1 MKKILV
7 FIWIL
12 FIPFLSNAISVNE
25 LRQNS
30 SQYTMVY
37 SNETSEVYVDNT
49 TILVSRY
56 NPPYYVINATLYS
69 IFYDTNYIVQTNQT
83 SFFNYERSAKMLA
96 PKYENMD
103 DFVNAISND
112 NGVNW
117 RINTITIFDFD
128 GNILKATV
136 SYPSGKAPTGKTTP
150 ISPAYQVAMY
160 IFYKSYNMYFN
171 YPLPNQLF

>member
-56 NPPYYVINATLYS
+56 NPPYYVINATLYG

-117 RINTITIFDFD
+117 RI
-128 GNILKATV
+128 KATV

-150 ISPAYQVAMY
+150 FSPAYQVAMY

>member
-49 TILVSRY
+49 TI
-56 NPPYYVINATLYS
+56 
-69 IFYDTNYIVQTNQT
+69 
-83 SFFNYERSAKMLA
+83 
-96 PKYENMD
+96 
-103 DFVNAISND
+103 
-112 NGVNW
+112 
-117 RINTITIFDFD
+117 
-128 GNILKATV
+128 
-136 SYPSGKAPTGKTTP
+136 
-150 ISPAYQVAMY
+150 
-160 IFYKSYNMYFN
+160 
-171 YPLPNQLF
+171 

>member
-1 MKKILV
+1 
-7 FIWIL
+7 
-12 FIPFLSNAISVNE
+12 
-25 LRQNS
+25 
-30 SQYTMVY
+30 
-37 SNETSEVYVDNT
+37 
-49 TILVSRY
+49 
-56 NPPYYVINATLYS
+56 
-69 IFYDTNYIVQTNQT
+69 
-83 SFFNYERSAKMLA
+83 MLA

>member
-1 MKKILV
+1 MKKLLIL
-7 FIWIL
+7 ICIL
-12 FIPFLSNAISVNE
+12 FIPLSCNAISLNE
-25 LRQNS
+25 LRNNPN
-30 SQYTMVY
+30 QYTLVY
-37 SNETSEVYVDNT
+37 SDQMHEAYVDNS
-49 TILVSRY
+49 TIVVSRY
-56 NPPYYVINATLYS
+56 NPPYYVINATLYG

-117 RINTITIFDFD
+117 RINAITIFDFD

-150 ISPAYQVAMY
+150 FSPAYQVAMY

>member
-56 NPPYYVINATLYS
+56 NPPYYVINATLYG
-69 IFYDTNYIVQTNQT
+69 IFYQ
-83 SFFNYERSAKMLA
+83 KML
-96 PKYENMD
+96 
-103 DFVNAISND
+103 
-112 NGVNW
+112 
-117 RINTITIFDFD
+117 
-128 GNILKATV
+128 
-136 SYPSGKAPTGKTTP
+136 
-150 ISPAYQVAMY
+150 
-160 IFYKSYNMYFN
+160 
-171 YPLPNQLF
+171 